1 MKLSDNIAVLSDQS
15 ITLIT
20 GATSGIGFEMLEYLA
35 KDNQNILFTARN
47 ETRAKKIIKD
57 LISLYPSLRISY
69 ALCELSD
76 QIEIIKLTNYINNKS
91 IKIKNLVNNAGIF
104 PVKNQISK
112 QGIELSF
119 AINHI
124 APFLI
129 STQLYKNS
137 SFEEHSLILNINS
150 SAHYRGK
157 GNIENYDPID
167 IYKLSKMQR
176 YSETKLANLCLTYK
190 LSKIYKDD
198 GILINAAHPG
208 VVATNLLSNNGWL
221 SFLNWGLKL
230 VGRNANQSAKEL
242 FEFINECHRNKLSGI
257 FFSEGDIVKSSEY
270 SYDIDLQDKI
280 WNISMGLTNTSTMEI
295 NND

>member
-190 LSKIYKDD
+190 LAKIYKAD

-242 FEFINECHRNKLSGI
+242 FEVINECHRNKLSGI

>member
-1 MKLSDNIAVLSDQS
+1 MQV
-15 ITLIT
+15 
-20 GATSGIGFEMLEYLA
+20 F
-35 KDNQNILFTARN
+35 
-47 ETRAKKIIKD
+47 
-57 LISLYPSLRISY
+57 SLL
-69 ALCELSD
+69 
-76 QIEIIKLTNYINNKS
+76 IIKLTNYINNKS

-242 FEFINECHRNKLSGI
+242 FEVINECHRNKLSGI

>member
-190 LSKIYKDD
+190 L
-198 GILINAAHPG
+198 
-208 VVATNLLSNNGWL
+208 
-221 SFLNWGLKL
+221 
-230 VGRNANQSAKEL
+230 
-242 FEFINECHRNKLSGI
+242 
-257 FFSEGDIVKSSEY
+257 
-270 SYDIDLQDKI
+270 
-280 WNISMGLTNTSTMEI
+280 
-295 NND
+295 

>member
-137 SFEEHSLILNINS
+137 SFKEHSLILNINS

-242 FEFINECHRNKLSGI
+242 FEVINECHRNKLSGI

>member
-157 GNIENYDPID
+157 GNLENYDPVE

-190 LSKIYKDD
+190 LSKNYKND
-198 GILINAAHPG
+198 GILVNAAHPG

-242 FEFINECHRNKLSGI
+242 FEVINECHRNKLSGI

>member
-20 GATSGIGFEMLEYLA
+20 GATSGIGFELLEYLA

-47 ETRAKKIIKD
+47 EIRAKKIIKD
-57 LISLYPSLRISY
+57 LILLYPSLRISY

-190 LSKIYKDD
+190 LSKMYKND
-198 GILINAAHPG
+198 GILVNAAHPG

-242 FEFINECHRNKLSGI
+242 FEVINECHRNKLSGI

>member
-104 PVKNQISK
+104 PIKNQISK

-190 LSKIYKDD
+190 LSKIYKND
-198 GILINAAHPG
+198 GILVNAAHPG

-242 FEFINECHRNKLSGI
+242 FEVINECHRNKLSGI

>member
-47 ETRAKKIIKD
+47 EIRAKKIIKD
-57 LISLYPSLRISY
+57 LILLYPSLRISY

-190 LSKIYKDD
+190 LSKIYKND
-198 GILINAAHPG
+198 GILVNAAHPG

-242 FEFINECHRNKLSGI
+242 FEVINECHRNKLSGI

>member
-1 MKLSDNIAVLSDQS
+1 MKFSDNIEILSSQN

-47 ETRAKKIIKD
+47 ETKAIKIIND
-57 LISLYPSLRISY
+57 LISVYPSLRISY

-76 QIEIIKLTNYINNKS
+76 QIEILKLTNYINCKL
-91 IKIKNLVNNAGIF
+91 IKIKNLINNAGIF
-104 PVKNQISK
+104 PVRNRISK

-129 STQLYKNS
+129 TTQLYKDNS
-137 SFEEHSLILNINS
+137 FDKYSLILNINS
-150 SAHYRGK
+150 SAHFRGR
-157 GNIENYDPID
+157 GDLENYDPQET
-167 IYKLSKMQR
+167 YNYSKMQR

-190 LSKIYKDD
+190 LSKLYINDD
-198 GILINAAHPG
+198 ILVNAAHPG
-208 VVATNLLSNNGWL
+208 IVATNLLSNNGWL

-230 VGRNANQSAKEL
+230 VGRNANKSAKEL
-242 FEFINECHRNKLSGI
+242 FEVIQKCHTDKLSGV
-257 FFSEGDIVKSSEY
+257 FFSEGDIVKSSDY
-270 SYDIDLQDKI
+270 SYDINLQDKI
-280 WNISMGLTNTSTMEI
+280 WNISIGLINASTMEF
-295 NND
+295 

>member
-1 MKLSDNIAVLSDQS
+1 MKLSDNIVVLSGQS

-20 GATSGIGFEMLEYLA
+20 GATSGIGFEMLDYLA
-35 KDNQNILFTARN
+35 KDNHNILFTARN
-47 ETRAKKIIKD
+47 ETRAEKIVKD
-57 LISLYPSLRISY
+57 LILLYPSLRISY
-69 ALCELSD
+69 ALCDLSD
-76 QIEIIKLTNYINNKS
+76 QIEIIKLTNYISSKS

-104 PVKNQISK
+104 PLKNQISK

-119 AINHI
+119 AVNHI

-129 STQLYKNS
+129 STQLHKNS
-137 SFEEHSLILNINS
+137 SFEEHPLILNINS

-157 GNIENYDPID
+157 GNLENYDPAQ

-190 LSKIYKDD
+190 LSKDYKED
-198 GILINAAHPG
+198 GILVNAAHPG

-230 VGRNANQSAKEL
+230 VGRNANKSAKEL
-242 FEFINECHRNKLSGI
+242 FEVINKCHRDQLSGI
-257 FFSEGDIVKSSEY
+257 FFSEGDIVKSSDY
-270 SYDIDLQDKI
+270 SYDIALQDKI
-280 WNISMGLTNTSTMEI
+280 WNISMGLTNTSTMGI

>member
-57 LISLYPSLRISY
+57 LILLYPSLRISY

-190 LSKIYKDD
+190 LSKIYKND
-198 GILINAAHPG
+198 GILVNAAHPG

-242 FEFINECHRNKLSGI
+242 FEVINECHRNKLSGI

>member
-47 ETRAKKIIKD
+47 EIRAKKIIKD
-57 LISLYPSLRISY
+57 LILLYPSLRISY

-190 LSKIYKDD
+190 LSKIYKND
-198 GILINAAHPG
+198 GILVNAAHPG

-242 FEFINECHRNKLSGI
+242 FEVIIECHRNKLSGI

>member
-190 LSKIYKDD
+190 LSKIYKND

-242 FEFINECHRNKLSGI
+242 FEVINECHRNKLSGI

>member
-47 ETRAKKIIKD
+47 EIRAKKIIKD
-57 LISLYPSLRISY
+57 LILLYPSLRISY

-242 FEFINECHRNKLSGI
+242 FEVINECHRNKLSGI

>member
-20 GATSGIGFEMLEYLA
+20 GATSGIGFELLEYLA

-104 PVKNQISK
+104 PIKNQISK

-176 YSETKLANLCLTYK
+176 YSETKLASLCLTYK
-190 LSKIYKDD
+190 LSKTYIDD
-198 GILINAAHPG
+198 GILVNAAHPG

-242 FEFINECHRNKLSGI
+242 FEVINECHRNKLSGI
-257 FFSEGDIVKSSEY
+257 FFSEGDIVKSSDY

-280 WNISMGLTNTSTMEI
+280 WNISIGLINASTM
-295 NND
+295 DF

>member
-1 MKLSDNIAVLSDQS
+1 MKLSDNIVVLSGQS

-47 ETRAKKIIKD
+47 EIRAKKIIKD
-57 LISLYPSLRISY
+57 LILLYPSLRISY

-190 LSKIYKDD
+190 LSKIYKND
-198 GILINAAHPG
+198 GILVNAAHPG

-242 FEFINECHRNKLSGI
+242 FEVINECHRNKLSGI

>member
-1 MKLSDNIAVLSDQS
+1 MQFSDNINVLSGQKT
-15 ITLIT
+15 TLIT
-20 GATSGIGFEMLEYLA
+20 GATSGIGFEMLQYLA
-35 KDNQNILFTARN
+35 NDNQNILFTARN
-47 ETRAKKIIKD
+47 EIKAKGIIKD
-57 LISLYPSLRISY
+57 LISDYPSLRISY

-76 QIEIIKLTNYINNKS
+76 QIEIIKLTNYINRKS

-104 PVKNQISK
+104 PINNRISK

-129 STQLYKNS
+129 STQLHKNN
-137 SFEEHSLILNINS
+137 SFEEYALILNINS

-157 GNIENYDPID
+157 GNLENYDPVE

-190 LSKIYKDD
+190 LSKTYKHD
-198 GILINAAHPG
+198 GILVNAAHPG
-208 VVATNLLSNNGWL
+208 IVATNLLSNNGWL

-242 FEFINECHRNKLSGI
+242 FEVIEKCHRGKLSGI
-257 FFSEGDIVKSSEY
+257 FFSEGDIVKSSDY

-280 WNISMGLTNTSTMEI
+280 WNISMGLTNTSTMEF
-295 NND
+295 NYD

>member
-47 ETRAKKIIKD
+47 EIRAKKIIKD
-57 LISLYPSLRISY
+57 LILLYPSLRISY

-190 LSKIYKDD
+190 LSKIYKND

-242 FEFINECHRNKLSGI
+242 FEVINECHRNKLSGI